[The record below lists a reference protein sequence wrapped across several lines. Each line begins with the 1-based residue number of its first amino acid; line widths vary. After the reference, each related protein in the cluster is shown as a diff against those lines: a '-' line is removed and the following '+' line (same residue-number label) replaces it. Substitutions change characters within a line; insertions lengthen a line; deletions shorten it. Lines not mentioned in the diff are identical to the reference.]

1 MNVLCS
7 TIAGHRKTYILCP
20 SPESAIRENYTLRL
34 NGAMSTAATTPS
46 NYNPSRAPAPSCGHT
61 LIFYEDDSA
70 LLDGLSQS
78 ICAAICT
85 GNSALVVATSA
96 HHDHLAHSL
105 RAHCADAHTSII
117 EGRLFLLD
125 AEETLSKIMV
135 NGLLDPDRC
144 ISVIGNYIE
153 MLTAAARGED
163 PKVFAYGELVSI
175 LWQRGNQSAA
185 LHLELLCRQLIEHR
199 PLMQLCCG
207 YPLHLF
213 PTDTGPTPIL
223 GISTRRTRIL
233 RAQELPA
240 SSS

>member
-1 MNVLCS
+1 
-7 TIAGHRKTYILCP
+7 
-20 SPESAIRENYTLRL
+20 
-34 NGAMSTAATTPS
+34 MSTVATTPS
-46 NYNPSRAPAPSCGHT
+46 DSSPSHSSAPNSCGHT

-85 GNSALVVATSA
+85 GNSAIVIATSA
-96 HHDHLAHSL
+96 HHDSLAYSL
-105 RAHCADAHTSII
+105 RANCADAHTAII

-135 NGLLDPDRC
+135 KGQLDPERC

-153 MLTAAARGED
+153 MLSAAARGDD
-163 PKVFAYGELVSI
+163 PKVFAFGELVSI
-175 LWQRGNQSAA
+175 LWQRGNQAAA
-185 LHLELLCRQLIEHR
+185 LHLELLCRQLVEHR

-213 PTDTGPTPIL
+213 PSDTGPTPIVA
-223 GISTRRTRIL
+223 IETRRTRVL
-233 RAQELPA
+233 LSKDLETTA
-240 SSS
+240 S